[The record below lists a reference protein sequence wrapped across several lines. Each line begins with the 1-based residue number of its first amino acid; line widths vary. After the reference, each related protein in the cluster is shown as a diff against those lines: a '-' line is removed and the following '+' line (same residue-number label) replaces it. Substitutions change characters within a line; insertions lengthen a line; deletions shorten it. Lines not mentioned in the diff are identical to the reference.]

1 MKKNSPSL
9 NKSFTFVELLMTAG
23 TVAVFS
29 VMLMAVVGKAHAD
42 AVEASCKGN
51 QKQIMAAALAYANDY
66 QGFMAPANYNSM
78 NWDFYLKGYVRVAK
92 GTKAG
97 KKSYIPVKSNIL
109 YCPDEPIVKNISYG
123 VSSSFKN
130 KQDAWGV
137 SIEQMNPSLIYLADI
152 NQNWRKITS
161 TPSFIPR
168 RASINGNKWGDIM
181 LRHDDDTANVGKI
194 DGSVENLSEKI
205 LKSNNQYWTV
215 KK

>member
-1 MKKNSPSL
+1 MNKKQ
-9 NKSFTFVELLMTAG
+9 FTMFELSVIM
-23 TVAVFS
+23 VVIAVF
-29 VMLMAVVGKAHAD
+29 AVLTMPAVAKAQSEAK
-42 AVEASCKGN
+42 EASCAGN

-78 NWDFYLKGYVRVAK
+78 DWDFYLKGYVRVAN
-92 GTKAG
+92 GIKAG
-97 KKSYIPVKSNIL
+97 KKSYIPAKSNIL
-109 YCPDEPIVKNISYG
+109 YCPDEPIIKNISYG

-130 KQDAWGV
+130 KQEAWGV

>member
-1 MKKNSPSL
+1 
-9 NKSFTFVELLMTAG
+9 
-23 TVAVFS
+23 
-29 VMLMAVVGKAHAD
+29 
-42 AVEASCKGN
+42 
-51 QKQIMAAALAYANDY
+51 MAAALAYANDY

-78 NWDFYLKGYVRVAK
+78 DWDFYLKGYVRVAK
-92 GTKAG
+92 GIKAE
-97 KKSYIPVKSNIL
+97 KKSYISVKSNIL
-109 YCPDEPIVKNISYG
+109 YCPDEPIIKNISYG

-137 SIEQMNPSLIYLADI
+137 SIDKMNPSLIYLADI

>member
-1 MKKNSPSL
+1 MNKKQ
-9 NKSFTFVELLMTAG
+9 FTMFELSVIM
-23 TVAVFS
+23 VVIAVF
-29 VMLMAVVGKAHAD
+29 AVLTMPAVAKAQSEAK
-42 AVEASCKGN
+42 EASCTGN

-78 NWDFYLKGYVRVAK
+78 DWDFYLKGYVRVAK

-109 YCPDEPIVKNISYG
+109 YCPDEPIIKNISYG

-137 SIEQMNPSLIYLADI
+137 SIDKMNPSLIYLADI